1 MRKVLLGIVALMIAG
16 ELLAAAA
23 TSSRRAVRK
32 VRVTDPAVARELI
45 TGGATLVADYGAFQL
60 LEVDPARVA
69 PLIQAGRAEAR
80 DEEDLVLL
88 NTRPLDTR
96 DDEERALTAARPPVE
111 SFAGRRLH
119 LVQFAGPVKPEWY
132 AALTATGAEVVTY
145 IPHNTYLV
153 YGDEESLGRVRSLG
167 PFMEW
172 EGPLRT
178 EDKVHPLARRAGRA
192 GRADGA
198 GNDLHAVQLVV
209 DPAANEATSRVIDTL
224 RLGAVRSRFR
234 VLQYENVIV
243 HLDPGQLAALAER
256 PDVVS
261 IQPYVIPQMRDEKQG
276 QIVAG
281 ALSGGAP
288 TGPGYLSFLAAKGFT
303 QSQFTASGFAVDV
316 SDSGVDDG
324 TTAPN
329 HFGLYVDGILGGVS
343 RVVYNRL
350 EGFPLGGGVI
360 QGCDGHGTINAH
372 IIAGFSNLTGF
383 PFEDADGYKYGLGI
397 APFVKVGSSVI
408 FDPSYTFP
416 NFPNLQS
423 RAYRDGARISSNSW
437 GSAVSGAYSVD
448 SQAYDALVRDAQPSG
463 SAVPVAGNQE
473 MVIVFAAG
481 NDGPT
486 PSSLGAPG
494 TAKNVLTAGAS
505 ENVRAIGGADQCG
518 LDDLGAD
525 AVGDIAS
532 FSSRG
537 PTTDGRRKP
546 DLVAPGTHVT
556 GGVFQTDTPGAT
568 GQADACFDGT
578 GVCGGPVTS
587 FFPDG
592 QQFYTSSSGTS
603 HSTPAIAGGAA
614 LVRQYFLNHG
624 LAAPSP
630 AMTKAFLMGS
640 ARYLTG
646 ADAGDT
652 LPSNAQGMGLMDLG
666 TAFDGA
672 DRVLRDQVA
681 ADTFTATGQT
691 RTFAGTVVSA
701 SRPLRITLAWTDAP
715 GSTTGNAFRNDLD
728 LTVRIGG
735 LTYRGNVFA
744 GALSV
749 AGGVADV
756 RNNVESVFLPAGT
769 TGTFTVTVTAANINS
784 DGVPNVG
791 GALDQDFAL
800 VVYNGLETPVPNVVA
815 AGSSLASENC
825 GGGNG
830 AIDPGETATVNLAL
844 SNTGTG
850 DTTDLIATL
859 LSSGG
864 VLAPSG
870 PQHYGALVHGGP
882 AVSRP
887 FTLTAAGTCGGSL
900 VATLQLQDG
909 ATDLGTASFTF
920 TLGATTPGG
929 TGTFSN
935 TAAITIPSSGSGAP
949 YPSSINVSGLTG
961 SVLKVTA
968 TLTGYSHG
976 FSDDVDVLLVGPAGQ
991 KVLLMSDAGG
1001 GGAPSNINLTFD
1013 DAAATAVPDGAPI
1026 VSGTFRPA
1034 NYEGTAS
1041 DVFAAPAPAGPY
1053 ATVLAAFNGTNPN
1066 GTWRLFVRDD
1076 FTGFNGSIS
1085 GGWRL
1090 NIQTAVPSCCVGAAG
1105 ITVTPTSGLTT
1116 TEGGGTANFTV
1127 ALNSVPTAD
1136 VIIGL
1141 SSSDAGEGSV
1151 SPASLLFTAGN
1162 ALTPQTVTV
1171 TGVDDAVI
1179 DGDQA
1184 YTIVTAPAVSA
1195 DAAYSG
1201 LNPPDVSVTNA
1212 DDDVV
1217 PVPVIA
1223 TAGGTLTAEDC
1234 GNGAIDPDE
1243 TVTVSLALHNTGT
1256 APTTNLV
1263 ATLLP
1268 TGGVTAPGAPQPYGA
1283 LIPGA
1288 AAVARPFALTAA
1300 GTCGGT
1306 LTATLQL
1313 QDGATDL
1320 GTVAFAFPLGTMGPG
1335 GTTTLANAA
1344 AVTIPTSGNGSPYPA
1359 SIIASGL
1366 TGTVT
1371 KVTATLSGFGHSF
1384 PDDVDVL
1391 LVGPGGQK
1399 TLLLSDAGGGGA
1411 VSGLTLTFDDA
1422 AAASLPNGTSLT
1434 SGTWK
1439 PSAYEPDSDGFASPA
1454 PPGPYVA
1461 DLSVFN
1467 GTDPNGTWSLYVRDD
1482 FSPSGGS
1489 IAGGWSLA
1497 ITTSVPVCCTASVAG
1512 VTVTPT
1518 SGLVTSE
1525 AGGTAA
1531 FTVALTSVPTADV
1544 TIDLSSSD
1552 VTEGTVSPASLTF
1565 TPADA
1570 LTPKTVT
1577 VTGVDDAV
1585 ADGAV
1590 AYTIVT
1596 APAVSSDSSY
1606 SGRDAADVS
1615 VTNTDDDVAG
1625 IVVSPTS
1632 GLVTTEAGG
1641 AAAFTVV
1648 LTSVPTADVTIGL
1661 SSSDL
1666 TEGTVSPASLI
1677 FTAADALTP
1686 KTVTVTGVEDLV
1698 ADGSVG
1704 YTIVTAPAVS
1714 SDSSYSGR
1722 DAADVSVTN
1731 TDDDVAGIVVSPTS
1745 GLVTTEAG
1753 GAATFTVVLT
1763 SVPTADVTIALS
1775 SSDVTEGT
1783 VSPAS
1788 LTFTIA
1794 DALTPKTVTV
1804 TGVDDP
1810 VADGAVAYTIVTA
1823 PAVSSDSSYSS
1834 RDAADVSV
1842 NNTDDD
1848 VAGIVVSPTSGLVT
1862 TEAGGAA
1869 TFTVVLTS
1877 VPTSDVTIGLSSS
1890 DLTEGTVSPA
1900 SLTFTAADALTP
1912 KTVTVTGVDDTA
1924 VDAAVA
1930 YTIVT
1935 APAVSSDAGYSGR
1948 DAADVSVA
1956 NTDDDVAGI
1965 LVSPT
1970 SGLVTTEAG
1979 GTATFTVV
1987 LRSTPAADVTIGLS
2001 SSDLTEGTVSPAS
2014 LTFTPADALVPKTV
2028 TVTGADDA
2036 LSDGN
2041 VAYTI
2046 VTAPAVSADPVYTG
2060 ADASDVWATNN
2071 DDDAAELIFAD
2082 GFESGDVSRWSSSRN
2097 VGGRLAVTAAAA
2109 LDAAF
2114 GLSANVT
2121 DTNALY
2127 VQDDTP
2133 AAEPRYRARFLFD
2146 PNGFVPGP
2154 GNGNS
2159 MVNLFVAFQG
2169 TSTRAITIALRRR
2182 QGQYSV
2188 QAQAI
2193 LDGGTQVSTAFVNIT
2208 DAPHAVEFDWRRATA
2223 AGANNG
2229 SLQLWIDG
2237 AAVATIGGL
2246 DNDTTGVDLAR
2257 LGPQNLQS
2265 GASGTLFFDRL
2276 ESRRTTFIGP

>member
-1 MRKVLLGIVALMIAG
+1 MRKVLLGIVALLVAG
-16 ELLAAAA
+16 ELLAAA
-23 TSSRRAVRK
+23 TLSRRAGRK
-32 VRVTDPAVARELI
+32 VRVSDPLLARELI
-45 TGGATLVADYGAFQL
+45 TTGATLIADYGAFQL
-60 LEVDPARVA
+60 LEADPARVA

-88 NTRPLDTR
+88 NTRALDTR
-96 DDEERALTAARPPVE
+96 SDEVQARTAARAPVE
-111 SFAGRRLH
+111 TFAGRRLH

-132 AALTATGAEVVTY
+132 AALAGTGAEVVTY

-153 YGDEESLGRVRSLG
+153 YGDEESLGRVRALG
-167 PFMEW
+167 QFVQW
-172 EGPLRT
+172 EGPYTSDDRI
-178 EDKVHPLARRAGRA
+178 HPLARPAGGAGRTSLV
-192 GRADGA
+192 GG
-198 GNDLHAVQLVV
+198 DLYAVQLVA
-209 DPAANEATSRVIDTL
+209 DPATNEATSKVLDTI
-224 RLGAVRSRFR
+224 RLGTVRSRFR
-234 VLQYENVIV
+234 ILQYENVIV
-243 HLDPGQLAALAER
+243 RLDPAQIATLAER

-261 IQPYVIPQMRDEKQG
+261 IQPYVIPLMRDEKQG

-281 ALSGGAP
+281 ALSGGSP
-288 TGPGYLSFLAAKGFT
+288 TGPGYLSFLASKGFT
-303 QSQFTASGFAVDV
+303 QAQFTASGFAVDV
-316 SDSGVDDG
+316 SDSGIDDG

-329 HFGLYVDGILGGVS
+329 HFGLYANGILGGIS
-343 RVVYNRL
+343 RVIYNRL
-350 EGFPLGGGVI
+350 EGFALGGGVI

-372 IIAGFSNLTGF
+372 IIAGFSDLTGF

-397 APFVKVGSSVI
+397 APFVRVGSSVI

-416 NFPNLQS
+416 TFPDLQS

-437 GSAVSGAYSVD
+437 GSAVNGAYSVD

-463 SAVPVAGNQE
+463 SAVPVAGNQQ

-481 NDGPT
+481 NDGPAAG
-486 PSSLGAPG
+486 SLGAPG
-494 TAKNVLTAGAS
+494 TAKNVITAGAS
-505 ENVRAIGGADQCG
+505 ENVRAIGGPDQCG

-525 AVGDIAS
+525 AAGDIAS

-556 GGVFQTDTPGAT
+556 GGVFQTDTPGPT

-592 QQFYTSSSGTS
+592 QQFYTASSGTS

-624 LAAPSP
+624 LGAPSP

-646 ADAGDT
+646 AGAGDT

-681 ADTFTATGQT
+681 ADMFTATGQT
-691 RTFAGTVVSA
+691 RTFAGTVVDP
-701 SRPLRITLAWTDAP
+701 SRPYRVTLAWTDAP

-728 LTVRIGG
+728 LTVRVGG
-735 LTYRGNVFA
+735 VTYRGNVFA
-744 GALSV
+744 GGLSV
-749 AGGVADV
+749 AGGAADV

-769 TGTFTVTVTAANINS
+769 AGTFTVTVTAANINS
-784 DGVPNVG
+784 DGVPGVG

-830 AIDPGETATVNLAL
+830 AIDPGETATVNLSL

-850 DTTDLIATL
+850 DTTNLIATL

-870 PQHYGALVHGGP
+870 PQSYGVLVHAGP

-920 TLGATTPGG
+920 TLGATAPGG
-929 TGTFSN
+929 SGTFSN
-935 TAAITIPSSGSGAP
+935 PALITIPSSGSGTP

-991 KVLLMSDAGG
+991 KVMLMSDAGG
-1001 GGAPSNINLTFD
+1001 GAAPSNITLTFD
-1013 DAAATAVPDGAPI
+1013 DAAPTAIPDGAPI

-1066 GTWRLFVRDD
+1066 GTWSLFVRDD
-1076 FTGFNGSIS
+1076 FTGFSGSIS

-1090 NIQTAVPSCCVGAAG
+1090 DIQTAVPACCVGAAG

-1116 TEGGGTANFTV
+1116 TEGGGTASFTV

-1136 VIIGL
+1136 VTIGL
-1141 SSSDAGEGSV
+1141 SSSDSTEGSV
-1151 SPASLLFTAGN
+1151 SPASLVFTPLS

-1184 YTIVTAPAVSA
+1184 YTIVTAPAVS
-1195 DAAYSG
+1195 DDPAYSG
-1201 LNPPDVSVTNA
+1201 LNPLDVSVTNM
-1212 DDDVV
+1212 DDDV
-1217 PVPVIA
+1217 VPVIA

-1234 GNGAIDPDE
+1234 GVGNGAIDPDE
-1243 TVTVSLALHNTGT
+1243 TVTVSLALKNTGT
-1256 APTTNLV
+1256 APTTSLV

-1268 TGGVTAPGAPQPYGA
+1268 TGGVTAPGGPQAYGVVT
-1283 LIPGA
+1283 PGGPA
-1288 AAVARPFALTAA
+1288 IARPFALTAA

-1320 GTVAFAFPLGTMGPG
+1320 GTVSFAFPLGTMGPG
-1335 GTTTLANAA
+1335 GTTSFANPA
-1344 AVTIPTSGNGSPYPA
+1344 AVTIPTSGNASPYPA
-1359 SIIASGL
+1359 SITASGL
-1366 TGTVT
+1366 TGTVM
-1371 KVTATLSGFGHSF
+1371 KVTATLSGFAHTF

-1411 VSGLTLTFDDA
+1411 VTGLTLTFDDA
-1422 AAASLPNGTSLT
+1422 AASSLPNGSSLT

-1439 PSAYEPDSDGFASPA
+1439 PSAYEPDTDEFTSPA

-1467 GTDPNGTWSLYVRDD
+1467 GTNPNGTWSLYVRDD

-1497 ITTSVPVCCTASVAG
+1497 ITTSAPVCCTASPAG

-1525 AGGTAA
+1525 AGGTAT

-1552 VTEGTVSPASLTF
+1552 LTEGTVSPASLTF
-1565 TPADA
+1565 MPADA

-1577 VTGVDDAV
+1577 VTGVDDLV
-1585 ADGAV
+1585 ADGSV
-1590 AYTIVT
+1590 GYTIVT
-1596 APAVSSDSSY
+1596 APAVSSDSGY

-1625 IVVSPTS
+1625 IVVTPTS

-1641 AAAFTVV
+1641 T
-1648 LTSVPTADVTIGL
+1648 
-1661 SSSDL
+1661 
-1666 TEGTVSPASLI
+1666 
-1677 FTAADALTP
+1677 
-1686 KTVTVTGVEDLV
+1686 
-1698 ADGSVG
+1698 
-1704 YTIVTAPAVS
+1704 
-1714 SDSSYSGR
+1714 
-1722 DAADVSVTN
+1722 
-1731 TDDDVAGIVVSPTS
+1731 
-1745 GLVTTEAG
+1745 
-1753 GAATFTVVLT
+1753 
-1763 SVPTADVTIALS
+1763 
-1775 SSDVTEGT
+1775 
-1783 VSPAS
+1783 
-1788 LTFTIA
+1788 
-1794 DALTPKTVTV
+1794 
-1804 TGVDDP
+1804 
-1810 VADGAVAYTIVTA
+1810 
-1823 PAVSSDSSYSS
+1823 
-1834 RDAADVSV
+1834 
-1842 NNTDDD
+1842 
-1848 VAGIVVSPTSGLVT
+1848 
-1862 TEAGGAA
+1862 A

-1890 DLTEGTVSPA
+1890 DLMEGTVSPA
-1900 SLTFTAADALTP
+1900 SLTFTPANALVP
-1912 KTVTVTGVDDTA
+1912 RTVTVTGVDDTA
-1924 VDAAVA
+1924 VDGSVA
-1930 YTIVT
+1930 YTVVT
-1935 APAVSSDAGYSGR
+1935 AAAVSGDSGYAGR
-1948 DAADVSVA
+1948 NADDVSA
-1956 NTDDDVAGI
+1956 TNTDDDVAGI
-1965 LVSPT
+1965 VVTPT
-1970 SGLVTTEAG
+1970 AGLVTTEAG
-1979 GTATFTVV
+1979 GTATFTVA
-1987 LRSTPAADVTIGLS
+1987 LRSTPAANVTIGLS
-2001 SSDLTEGTVSPAS
+2001 SSDLTEGTVAPAS

-2028 TVTGADDA
+2028 TVTGVDDA
-2036 LSDGN
+2036 VSDGN

-2046 VTAPAVSADPVYTG
+2046 VTAPAVSADPLYPG
-2060 ADASDVWATNN
+2060 ADASDVSVTNN
-2071 DDDAAELIFAD
+2071 DDELADLIFKD
-2082 GFESGDVSRWSSSRN
+2082 GFESGDVSHWSSSRN
-2097 VGGRLAVTAAAA
+2097 VGGRLAATASSA
-2109 LDAAF
+2109 LDGSF

-2127 VQDDTP
+2127 VQEDTP

-2146 PNGFVPGP
+2146 PNGFLPGP
-2154 GNGNS
+2154 GNGNTT
-2159 MVNLFVAFQG
+2159 VNLFAAFQG
-2169 TSTRAITIALRRR
+2169 TSTRVITIVLRRR
-2182 QGQYSV
+2182 QGQYAV

-2193 LDGGTQVSTAFVNIT
+2193 LDGGTQVSTAFANIT
-2208 DAPHAVEFDWRRATA
+2208 DAPHAVELDWRRASA

-2229 SLQLWIDG
+2229 SLQLWIDE
-2237 AAVATIGGL
+2237 AAAPTLGGL
-2246 DNDTTGVDLAR
+2246 DNDTTGVDMAR

-2265 GASGTLFFDRL
+2265 GASGTLFFDRF
-2276 ESRRTTFIGP
+2276 ESRRTTPIGP

>member
-1 MRKVLLGIVALMIAG
+1 MRKVLLGIVALLVAG
-16 ELLAAAA
+16 ELMAAA
-23 TSSRRAVRK
+23 TLSRRGGRK
-32 VRVTDPAVARELI
+32 VRVSDPVLARELV
-45 TGGATLVADYGAFQL
+45 TTGATLIADYGAFQL
-60 LEVDPARVA
+60 LEADPARVA
-69 PLIQAGRAEAR
+69 PLIQVGRAEAR

-88 NTRPLDTR
+88 NTRVLDTR
-96 DDEERALTAARPPVE
+96 GDEAQARTAAGAPVE
-111 SFAGRRLH
+111 TFAGRRLH

-132 AALTATGAEVVTY
+132 AALTGTGAEVVTY

-153 YGDEESLGRVRSLG
+153 YGDEESLGHIRALG
-167 PFMEW
+167 RFVQW
-172 EGPLRT
+172 EGPYTSDDRI
-178 EDKVHPLARRAGRA
+178 HPLARRAGGA
-192 GRADGA
+192 GRTSVVG
-198 GNDLHAVQLVV
+198 GDLYAVQLVA
-209 DPAANEATSRVIDTL
+209 DPATNEATSKVLDTI
-224 RLGAVRSRFR
+224 RLGSVRSRFR

-243 HLDPGQLAALAER
+243 RLDPAQLATLAER

-261 IQPYVIPQMRDEKQG
+261 IQPYVVPLMRDEKQG

-281 ALSGGAP
+281 ALAGGAL
-288 TGPGYLSFLAAKGFT
+288 TGPGYLSFLSSKGFT
-303 QSQFTASGFAVDV
+303 QAQFTDSGFAVDV
-316 SDSGVDDG
+316 SDSGIDDG

-329 HFGLYVDGILGGVS
+329 HFGLYANGLFPGLS
-343 RVVYNRL
+343 RVIYNRL
-350 EGFPLGGGVI
+350 EGFPLGGGII

-397 APFVKVGSSVI
+397 APFVRVGSSVI

-437 GSAVSGAYSVD
+437 GAAVSGAYNVD

-481 NDGPT
+481 NDGPAAG
-486 PSSLGAPG
+486 SLGAPG
-494 TAKNVLTAGAS
+494 TAKNVITAGAS

-525 AVGDIAS
+525 SVGDIAS

-592 QQFYTSSSGTS
+592 QQFYTASSGTS

-624 LAAPSP
+624 LGAASP

-681 ADTFTATGQT
+681 GDMFTATGQT
-691 RTFAGTVVSA
+691 RTFAGTVVNT
-701 SRPLRITLAWTDAP
+701 SRPYRVTLAWTDAP

-728 LTVRIGG
+728 LSVRVGG
-735 LTYRGNVFA
+735 VTYRGNVFA

-769 TGTFTVTVTAANINS
+769 TGTFTVTVTASNINS
-784 DGVPNVG
+784 DGVPGVG

-815 AGSSLASENC
+815 AGSSLASDNC

-830 AIDPGETATVNLAL
+830 AIDPGETATVNLSL

-850 DTTDLIATL
+850 DTTNLVATL

-864 VLAPSG
+864 ALSPSG
-870 PQHYGALVHGGP
+870 PQSYGALVAGSPGP

-887 FTLTAAGTCGGSL
+887 FTFTAAGTCGGSL

-909 ATDLGTASFTF
+909 ATDLGTASFPF

-929 TGTFSN
+929 TGSFSN

-949 YPSSINVSGLTG
+949 YPSSISVSGLTG

-1001 GGAPSNINLTFD
+1001 GGAPSNITLTFD

-1026 VSGTFRPA
+1026 VSGSFRPA

-1053 ATVLAAFNGTNPN
+1053 STVLAAFNGTNPN

-1076 FTGFNGSIS
+1076 FTGFSGSIS

-1090 NIQTAVPSCCVGAAG
+1090 NIQTAVPACCVGAAG
-1105 ITVTPTSGLTT
+1105 ITVTPTSGLVT
-1116 TEGGGTANFTV
+1116 TEAGGTATFRV

-1136 VIIGL
+1136 VTINL
-1141 SSSDAGEGSV
+1141 SSSDATEGAV
-1151 SPASLLFTAGN
+1151 SPASLLFTPAS
-1162 ALTPQTVTV
+1162 ALALQDVTI
-1171 TGVDDAVI
+1171 TGIDDAVI

-1184 YTIVTAPAVSA
+1184 YTIVTAPAVSG
-1195 DAAYSG
+1195 DPAYSG
-1201 LNPPDVSVTNA
+1201 LNPLDVSVTNT

-1217 PVPVIA
+1217 FVPVIVK
-1223 TAGGTLTAEDC
+1223 AGGTLLAEDC
-1234 GNGAIDPDE
+1234 GAGNGAIDPDE
-1243 TVTVSLALHNTGT
+1243 TVTVSLALQNTGT
-1256 APTTNLV
+1256 APTANLV

-1268 TGGVTAPGAPQPYGA
+1268 TGGVTAPGGPQTYGVVT
-1283 LIPGA
+1283 PGA
-1288 AAVARPFALTAA
+1288 PAVARPFALTAA

-1320 GTVAFAFPLGTMGPG
+1320 GTVSFDFPLGTMGPG
-1335 GTTTLANAA
+1335 GTRTFTNAA
-1344 AVTIPTSGNGSPYPA
+1344 AVTIPDSGNATPYPS
-1359 SIIASGL
+1359 SISVSGL

-1371 KVTATLSGFGHSF
+1371 KVTATLNGFGHSF

-1391 LVGPGGQK
+1391 LVAPGGEK

-1422 AAASLPNGTSLT
+1422 AASSLPNGSSLT

-1439 PSAYEPDSDGFASPA
+1439 PSAYEPDTDGFASPA
-1454 PPGPYVA
+1454 PSGPYVA
-1461 DLSVFN
+1461 ALSAFD
-1467 GTDPNGTWSLYVRDD
+1467 GTNPNGTWSLYVRDD

-1497 ITTSVPVCCTASVAG
+1497 ITTSAPVCCTASVAG

-1525 AGGTAA
+1525 AGGTA
-1531 FTVALTSVPTADV
+1531 
-1544 TIDLSSSD
+1544 
-1552 VTEGTVSPASLTF
+1552 
-1565 TPADA
+1565 
-1570 LTPKTVT
+1570 
-1577 VTGVDDAV
+1577 
-1585 ADGAV
+1585 
-1590 AYTIVT
+1590 
-1596 APAVSSDSSY
+1596 
-1606 SGRDAADVS
+1606 
-1615 VTNTDDDVAG
+1615 
-1625 IVVSPTS
+1625 
-1632 GLVTTEAGG
+1632 
-1641 AAAFTVV
+1641 
-1648 LTSVPTADVTIGL
+1648 
-1661 SSSDL
+1661 
-1666 TEGTVSPASLI
+1666 
-1677 FTAADALTP
+1677 
-1686 KTVTVTGVEDLV
+1686 
-1698 ADGSVG
+1698 
-1704 YTIVTAPAVS
+1704 
-1714 SDSSYSGR
+1714 
-1722 DAADVSVTN
+1722 
-1731 TDDDVAGIVVSPTS
+1731 
-1745 GLVTTEAG
+1745 
-1753 GAATFTVVLT
+1753 TFTVVLT
-1763 SVPTADVTIALS
+1763 SVPSA
-1775 SSDVTEGT
+1775 
-1783 VSPAS
+1783 
-1788 LTFTIA
+1788 
-1794 DALTPKTVTV
+1794 
-1804 TGVDDP
+1804 
-1810 VADGAVAYTIVTA
+1810 
-1823 PAVSSDSSYSS
+1823 
-1834 RDAADVSV
+1834 
-1842 NNTDDD
+1842 
-1848 VAGIVVSPTSGLVT
+1848 
-1862 TEAGGAA
+1862 
-1869 TFTVVLTS
+1869 
-1877 VPTSDVTIGLSSS
+1877 DVTIGLSSS

-1912 KTVTVTGVDDTA
+1912 KTVTVSGVDDA
-1924 VDAAVA
+1924 VADGAVA
-1930 YTIVT
+1930 YTVVT
-1935 APAVSSDAGYSGR
+1935 APAVSGDSGYAGR
-1948 DAADVSVA
+1948 DAAD
-1956 NTDDDVAGI
+1956 
-1965 LVSPT
+1965 
-1970 SGLVTTEAG
+1970 
-1979 GTATFTVV
+1979 
-1987 LRSTPAADVTIGLS
+1987 
-2001 SSDLTEGTVSPAS
+2001 
-2014 LTFTPADALVPKTV
+2014 
-2028 TVTGADDA
+2028 
-2036 LSDGN
+2036 
-2041 VAYTI
+2041 
-2046 VTAPAVSADPVYTG
+2046 
-2060 ADASDVWATNN
+2060 
-2071 DDDAAELIFAD
+2071 
-2082 GFESGDVSRWSSSRN
+2082 
-2097 VGGRLAVTAAAA
+2097 
-2109 LDAAF
+2109 
-2114 GLSANVT
+2114 
-2121 DTNALY
+2121 
-2127 VQDDTP
+2127 
-2133 AAEPRYRARFLFD
+2133 
-2146 PNGFVPGP
+2146 
-2154 GNGNS
+2154 
-2159 MVNLFVAFQG
+2159 
-2169 TSTRAITIALRRR
+2169 
-2182 QGQYSV
+2182 
-2188 QAQAI
+2188 
-2193 LDGGTQVSTAFVNIT
+2193 
-2208 DAPHAVEFDWRRATA
+2208 
-2223 AGANNG
+2223 
-2229 SLQLWIDG
+2229 
-2237 AAVATIGGL
+2237 
-2246 DNDTTGVDLAR
+2246 
-2257 LGPQNLQS
+2257 
-2265 GASGTLFFDRL
+2265 
-2276 ESRRTTFIGP
+2276 

>member
-1 MRKVLLGIVALMIAG
+1 MRKVLLGIVALLVAG
-16 ELLAAAA
+16 ELLAAA
-23 TSSRRAVRK
+23 TLSRRAGRK
-32 VRVTDPAVARELI
+32 VRVSDPAVARELI
-45 TGGATLVADYGAFQL
+45 TTGATLIADYGAFQL
-60 LEVDPARVA
+60 LEADPARVA

-88 NTRPLDTR
+88 NTRALDTR
-96 DDEERALTAARPPVE
+96 SDEAQARTAARAPVE
-111 SFAGRRLH
+111 TFAGRRLH
-119 LVQFAGPVKPEWY
+119 LVQLAGPVKPEWY
-132 AALTATGAEVVTY
+132 AALAGTGAEVVTY

-153 YGDEESLGRVRSLG
+153 YGDEESLGRLRALG
-167 PFMEW
+167 QFVQW
-172 EGPLRT
+172 EGPYTADDRI
-178 EDKVHPLARRAGRA
+178 HPLARPAGGAGRTSVV
-192 GRADGA
+192 GG
-198 GNDLHAVQLVV
+198 DLYAVQLVA
-209 DPAANEATSRVIDTL
+209 DPATNEATSKVLDTI
-224 RLGAVRSRFR
+224 RLGSVRSRFR
-234 VLQYENVIV
+234 VLQYENVIAA
-243 HLDPGQLAALAER
+243 LDPAQIATLAER
-256 PDVVS
+256 PDVIS
-261 IQPYVIPQMRDEKQG
+261 IQPYVVPLMRDEKQG

-281 ALSGGAP
+281 ALSAGSP
-288 TGPGYLSFLAAKGFT
+288 TGPGYLSFLASKGFT
-303 QSQFTASGFAVDV
+303 QAQFTASGFAVDV
-316 SDSGVDDG
+316 SDSGIDDG

-329 HFGLYVDGILGGVS
+329 HFGLYANGILGGVS
-343 RVVYNRL
+343 RVIYNRL

-372 IIAGFSNLTGF
+372 IIAGFSDLTGF

-397 APFVKVGSSVI
+397 APFVRVGSSVI

-416 NFPNLQS
+416 
-423 RAYRDGARISSNSW
+423 Y
-437 GSAVSGAYSVD
+437 
-448 SQAYDALVRDAQPSG
+448 YDALVRDAQPSG
-463 SAVPVAGNQE
+463 SAVPVVGNQQ

-486 PSSLGAPG
+486 AGSLGAPG
-494 TAKNVLTAGAS
+494 TAKNVITAGAS

-525 AVGDIAS
+525 AAGDIAS

-556 GGVFQTDTPGAT
+556 GGVFQTDTPGPT

-592 QQFYTSSSGTS
+592 QQFYTASSGTS

-624 LAAPSP
+624 LGAPSP

-646 ADAGDT
+646 AGAGDT

-681 ADTFTATGQT
+681 ADMFTATGQT
-691 RTFAGTVVSA
+691 RTFAGTVVDT
-701 SRPLRITLAWTDAP
+701 SRPYRVTLAWTDAP

-728 LTVRIGG
+728 LTVRVGG
-735 LTYRGNVFA
+735 VTYRGNVFA
-744 GALSV
+744 GGLSV
-749 AGGVADV
+749 AGGAADV
-756 RNNVESVFLPAGT
+756 RNNVESVFLPAGSA
-769 TGTFTVTVTAANINS
+769 GTFTVTVTAANINS
-784 DGVPNVG
+784 DGVPGVG

-830 AIDPGETATVNLAL
+830 AIDPGEMATVNLSL

-850 DTTDLIATL
+850 DTTNLIATL

-870 PQHYGALVHGGP
+870 PQSYGALVAGGLS
-882 AVSRP
+882 VSRP

-920 TLGATTPGG
+920 TLGATAPGG
-929 TGTFSN
+929 SGTFSN
-935 TAAITIPSSGSGAP
+935 PALITIPSSGSGTP

-961 SVLKVTA
+961 AVLKVTA
-968 TLTGYSHG
+968 TLSG
-976 FSDDVDVLLVGPAGQ
+976 FSHQFADDVDVLLVGPAGQ
-991 KVLLMSDAGG
+991 KVMLMSDAGG
-1001 GGAPSNINLTFD
+1001 GSNVTNLTLTFD
-1013 DAAATAVPDGAPI
+1013 DAAATPVPDGAPL
-1026 VSGTFRPA
+1026 VGGTFRPA

-1041 DVFAAPAPAGPY
+1041 DVFAAPAPPGPY
-1053 ATVLAAFNGTNPN
+1053 STVLAAFNGTNPN
-1066 GTWRLFVRDD
+1066 GTWSLFVRDD
-1076 FTGFNGSIS
+1076 FTGFSGSIS

-1090 NIQTAVPSCCVGAAG
+1090 NIQTAVPACCVGAAG

-1116 TEGGGTANFTV
+1116 TEGGGTASFTV

-1136 VIIGL
+1136 VTIGL
-1141 SSSDAGEGSV
+1141 SSSDSTEGSV
-1151 SPASLLFTAGN
+1151 SPASLVFTPAN

-1184 YTIVTAPAVSA
+1184 YTIVTAPAVSG
-1195 DAAYSG
+1195 DPAYSG
-1201 LNPPDVSVTNA
+1201 LNPLDVSVTNT

-1217 PVPVIA
+1217 AVPVIA

-1234 GNGAIDPDE
+1234 GVGNGAIDPDE
-1243 TVTVSLALHNTGT
+1243 TVTVSLALKNTGT

-1268 TGGVTAPGAPQPYGA
+1268 TGGVTAPAGPQAYGVVT
-1283 LIPGA
+1283 PGGPA
-1288 AAVARPFALTAA
+1288 IARPFALTAA

-1320 GTVAFAFPLGTMGPG
+1320 GTVSFAFPLGTMGPG
-1335 GTTTLANAA
+1335 GTTSFASAS
-1344 AVTIPTSGNGSPYPA
+1344 AVTIPTSGNASPYPA
-1359 SIIASGL
+1359 SITASGL
-1366 TGTVT
+1366 TGTVM
-1371 KVTATLSGFGHSF
+1371 KVTATLSGFAHTF

-1411 VSGLTLTFDDA
+1411 VTGLTLTFDDA
-1422 AAASLPNGTSLT
+1422 AASSLPNGSSLT

-1439 PSAYEPDSDGFASPA
+1439 PSAYEPDTDEFTSPA

-1467 GTDPNGTWSLYVRDD
+1467 GTNPNGTWSLYVRDD

-1497 ITTSVPVCCTASVAG
+1497 ITTSAPVCCTASPAG

-1525 AGGTAA
+1525 AGGTAT

-1552 VTEGTVSPASLTF
+1552 LTEGTVSPTSLTF

-1570 LTPKTVT
+1570 LTAKTVT
-1577 VTGVDDAV
+1577 VTGIDDAV
-1585 ADGAV
+1585 ADGV
-1590 AYTIVT
+1590 IAYTIVT
-1596 APAVSSDSSY
+1596 APAVSGDSSY
-1606 SGRDAADVS
+1606 AGRDAADVS
-1615 VTNTDDDVAG
+1615 VTNTDDDVAA
-1625 IVVSPTS
+1625 IVVTPTS
-1632 GLVTTEAGG
+1632 GLVTSEGG
-1641 AAAFTVV
+1641 
-1648 LTSVPTADVTIGL
+1648 
-1661 SSSDL
+1661 
-1666 TEGTVSPASLI
+1666 GT
-1677 FTAADALTP
+1677 
-1686 KTVTVTGVEDLV
+1686 
-1698 ADGSVG
+1698 
-1704 YTIVTAPAVS
+1704 
-1714 SDSSYSGR
+1714 
-1722 DAADVSVTN
+1722 
-1731 TDDDVAGIVVSPTS
+1731 
-1745 GLVTTEAG
+1745 
-1753 GAATFTVVLT
+1753 
-1763 SVPTADVTIALS
+1763 
-1775 SSDVTEGT
+1775 
-1783 VSPAS
+1783 
-1788 LTFTIA
+1788 
-1794 DALTPKTVTV
+1794 
-1804 TGVDDP
+1804 
-1810 VADGAVAYTIVTA
+1810 
-1823 PAVSSDSSYSS
+1823 
-1834 RDAADVSV
+1834 
-1842 NNTDDD
+1842 
-1848 VAGIVVSPTSGLVT
+1848 
-1862 TEAGGAA
+1862 A

-1912 KTVTVTGVDDTA
+1912 KTVTVTGVDDA
-1924 VDAAVA
+1924 VADGAIA

-1935 APAVSSDAGYSGR
+1935 APAVSSDSSYSGR
-1948 DAADVSVA
+1948 DAADVSA
-1956 NTDDDVAGI
+1956 TNSDDDVAGI
-1965 LVSPT
+1965 VVTPT

-1987 LRSTPAADVTIGLS
+1987 LTSVPTADVTIGLS
-2001 SSDLTEGTVSPAS
+2001 SSDLTEGTVAPAS

-2036 LSDGN
+2036 VSDGN

-2046 VTAPAVSADPVYTG
+2046 VTAPAVSADPLYTG
-2060 ADASDVWATNN
+2060 ADASDVSVTNN
-2071 DDDAAELIFAD
+2071 DDELADLIFKD
-2082 GFESGDVSRWSSSRN
+2082 GFESGDVSHWSSNRN
-2097 VGGRLAVTAAAA
+2097 IGGRLAATASAA
-2109 LDAAF
+2109 LDGSF
-2114 GLSANVT
+2114 GVSANVT

-2146 PNGFVPGP
+2146 PKGFLPGP
-2154 GNGNS
+2154 GNGNTT
-2159 MVNLFVAFQG
+2159 VNLFAAFQG
-2169 TSTRAITIALRRR
+2169 TSTRVITIVLRRR
-2182 QGQYSV
+2182 QGQYAV

-2193 LDGGTQVSTAFVNIT
+2193 LDGGTQVSTAFANIT
-2208 DAPHAVEFDWRRATA
+2208 DAPHAVELDWRRASA

-2229 SLQLWIDG
+2229 SLQLWIDE
-2237 AAVATIGGL
+2237 AAVPTLGGL
-2246 DNDTTGVDLAR
+2246 DNDTTGVDMAR

-2265 GASGTLFFDRL
+2265 GASGTLFFDRF
-2276 ESRRTTFIGP
+2276 ESRRTTPIGP